1 MAALSG
7 ATTGHPSSPL
17 ASLAYNPFCL
27 YRALQLSVSPRG
39 VVRSTARRGIA
50 ALWFPARWFLCVL
63 NLRRTLCLCDE
74 FQSTRNIWLRCDCS
88 DFVIQALFGLSLPSD
103 IKHVIKPSEVRSA
116 LQGTLRPVKM

>member
-39 VVRSTARRGIA
+39 VC
-50 ALWFPARWFLCVL
+50 ALVPSKVVQSALCVL